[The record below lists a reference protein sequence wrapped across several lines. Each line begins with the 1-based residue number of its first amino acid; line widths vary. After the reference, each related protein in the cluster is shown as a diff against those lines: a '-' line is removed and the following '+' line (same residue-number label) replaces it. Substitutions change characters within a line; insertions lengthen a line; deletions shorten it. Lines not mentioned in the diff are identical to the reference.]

1 MTRLSARLNLHRI
14 GDNYFLNTFGDGNC
28 GVRAAIQSILIQG
41 FLNKKR
47 VLAATVIEEICAR
60 SALHG
65 SEQLNTFIRKYKN
78 CNSLQAFEE
87 FMFEYSKPA
96 WDDEERGAGDQFLTA
111 ICITLLDNIREFSME
126 HLIQFVDFENREGT
140 ANQFDI
146 GQAVNMEYAIPY
158 FSENLGVNLVIKQ
171 RDRVNQY
178 QALPI
183 GVAPL
188 NTYILHGNGHYDAFV
203 PHEDLQ
209 TYDLTLP
216 REPLL
221 YRFLGID
228 SEARPDRLL
237 QSLYDLCEGKKY
249 ATLTNLEVRNAILAA
264 DAPATH
270 DLNSAPMNELV
281 AKINAANQRPSI
293 FGYTSTILDA
303 VCDFVL
309 KIFGYDRETLTKQA
323 CTDFRKT
330 IVFTQEPEPVRNT
343 LTPNNRAVLT

>member
-1 MTRLSARLNLHRI
+1 MTRLSARLNLHQI
-14 GDNYFLNTFGDGNC
+14 GDNYFLGTFGDGNC
-28 GVRAAIQSILIQG
+28 GVRAAIQSILLQG

-47 VLAATVIEEICAR
+47 EIAATVIENICAE
-60 SALHG
+60 SELQD

-87 FMFEYSKPA
+87 FMFEYSKPR
-96 WDDEERGAGDQFLTA
+96 DYEERGAGDDFLTA
-111 ICITLLDNIREFSME
+111 ISLTLLGNIRDFSME
-126 HLIQFVDFENREGT
+126 HLIEFHDFENREGT
-140 ANQFDI
+140 ANQFNI
-146 GQAVNMEYAIPY
+146 GQAVNMEYAILY

-171 RDRVNQY
+171 RNHVNQY

-183 GVAPL
+183 VVAPL

-221 YRFLGID
+221 YRFLGIE

-249 ATLTNLEVRNAILAA
+249 AILTNLEVRNAILAA
-264 DAPATH
+264 GAPVTH

-281 AKINAANQRPSI
+281 AKVNAANQRPSI
-293 FGYTSTILDA
+293 FGYTSAILDA

-309 KIFGYDRETLTKQA
+309 KIFGYDSETLIKQA

-330 IVFTQEPEPVRNT
+330 IAFTQEPEPVRN
-343 LTPNNRAVLT
+343 LVIPDRVMPI